1 MAIRWNEY
9 RSRRALIDLSKC
21 FENWGVKTY
30 TDLSYYLLSIGVI
43 PPSRDHEDVQTL
55 DTEIIEVTQSL
66 ATTPKPG
73 SGRKVDAKGMD
84 KTIAESITKPSS
96 GRKITSNLES
106 STSKKRKPPTK
117 KASRTSKKAA
127 IGTKKKSSRKTAS
140 KDSSK

>member
-55 DTEIIEVTQSL
+55 DTQSL

-117 KASRTSKKAA
+117 KTSRTSKKAA